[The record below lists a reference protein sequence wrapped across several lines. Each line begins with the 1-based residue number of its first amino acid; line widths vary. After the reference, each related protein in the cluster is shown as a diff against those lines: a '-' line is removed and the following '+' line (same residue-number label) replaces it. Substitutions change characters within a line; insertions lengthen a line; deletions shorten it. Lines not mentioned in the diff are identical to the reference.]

1 MQTGRALYKSI
12 LWRSL
17 YYISLFIV
25 NILIARQFLPSAS
38 GKVFYL
44 SSVYSF
50 FVMFMGFSIESGIVF
65 FAAKGKMAIGK
76 LLNFSLLWSL
86 VASLLI
92 FCIIFFF
99 FKKENT
105 IFNNTFLLVSSIT
118 FICGNLLTTY
128 CTGLFYARHNFVTP
142 NLISI
147 IINLALIILFP
158 FNGHSLVPGISGV
171 NFFYIYF
178 ISFLVQGI
186 LLAITVQIKYLK
198 YRFEGL
204 LTLPEFQLLFRYCSM
219 AYLANIIFF
228 LLYRVDYWFVQRYC
242 TPEQLGNY
250 IQVSKLGQLFFILP
264 AILAS
269 VVFPLTA
276 GGQSEIIKN
285 ILTLLSRSIL
295 FLYLFACIILLVTG
309 NWLFPF
315 VFGNGFSEM
324 YQPFLF
330 LIPGILSLSGLFT
343 VTAYYAG
350 KNRMMVNIKGSVLA
364 LLFILI
370 ADRIFIP
377 VYGINAAALISSIG
391 YIIYQVYVLLIF
403 KKEHQTSISDFF
415 IFRITDWHDLK
426 NSILRSVKVND
437 EKQQ

>member
-1 MQTGRALYKSI
+1 MQAGRALYKSI

-17 YYISLFIV
+17 YYLSLFVV
-25 NILIARQFLPSAS
+25 NILIARQFLPAAS
-38 GKVFYL
+38 GKIFYI
-44 SSVYSF
+44 SSIYSF
-50 FVMFMGFSIESGIVF
+50 FVMIMSFSIDSGIVY
-65 FAAKGKMAIGK
+65 FAAKGKLGIGK

-86 VASLLI
+86 VAGLLI

-105 IFNNTFLLVSSIT
+105 IWNNTFLLVSSIS
-118 FICGNLLTTY
+118 FICGNLLTSY

-142 NLISI
+142 NGISI
-147 IINLALIILFP
+147 SVNLALIILFP
-158 FNGHSLVPGISGV
+158 FNGHSLVPVISGA

-178 ISFLVQGI
+178 ISFLLQGI

-204 LTLPEFQLLFRYCSM
+204 LTLPEFRLLFRYCSM

-228 LLYRVDYWFVQRYC
+228 LLYRVDYWFVERYC

-264 AILAS
+264 AMLAS

-276 GGQSEIIKN
+276 GGQKEKIKN
-285 ILTLLSRSIL
+285 MLTLLSRSIL
-295 FLYLFACIILLVTG
+295 FLYLFVCIILLLTG

-315 VFGNGFSEM
+315 VFGKSFSGI

-330 LIPGILSLSGLFT
+330 LIPGILSLSCLFT

-350 KNRMMVNIKGSVLA
+350 KNRMMVNIKGSVLS
-364 LLFILI
+364 LIFIMA

-377 VYGINAAALISSIG
+377 VYGINAAAIISSMG
-391 YIIYQVYVLLIF
+391 YIIYQVYVLMIF
-403 KKEHQTSISDFF
+403 KKEYRTSISDFF
-415 IFRITDWHDLK
+415 IFRIADWHDMK
-426 NSILRSVKVND
+426 NIILRSTKDYD